1 MSTRTLADRYELLEK
16 IGDGGMAVVYKGR
29 DRLLNRYVA
38 VKILK
43 PEFTKDYKFIE
54 SFRRESQAAASL
66 SHPNIVNTYDVGR
79 EGNINFI
86 VMELIEGQ
94 TLSEI
99 VKEQGALKPW
109 EAVSFTK
116 QIAAAL
122 SHAHK
127 NHIIHRD
134 IKPHNILITA
144 DRTAK
149 IADFGI
155 AKAVNTGTIVGNTG
169 TIMGSVH
176 YFSPEQ
182 ARGGYVD
189 EKSDI
194 YSLGIVLYEMLTGTV
209 PFDGD
214 NPVTVAVKHMND
226 DMIPPSKLAEGI
238 PPDVE
243 AIVMKATD
251 KYQVNR
257 YKSADE
263 MLEALNH
270 ASMSTIG
277 IYGGYGKGKSLDATM
292 MMATV
297 NREGEG
303 KAERSMETKGNTGET
318 TEKGKKKFKWN
329 KVKVAAILLA
339 LICAIPASQFL
350 LTVIEAGTAP
360 KEVTVPD
367 VAGMTV
373 EEATSTLA
381 ELGLELEVGDEVS
394 SSDYDEGQIV
404 SQDPL
409 ADMVVKTGKTV
420 HVNVSKGMVEG
431 TVPNLV
437 GKTLSDAVFLLENY
451 GYVKGIVTE
460 EYSDMP
466 IGVIIKQNPKSG
478 EEADDGTSI
487 SLVVSK
493 GEEIYTTTVP
503 NMIGLDLDQAK
514 AALEREGLA
523 LGNVDYAPSN
533 NFPLNLVIDQSVA
546 PGNSVDSS
554 TAIDLVLSAGPDAGG
569 GGEAV
574 DIPIVYDAAK
584 NEVFYLTV
592 MVSDDSGVS
601 TPINYEQRIKSNGS
615 ETFQVSGI
623 GQGTVRIYFDNALVQ
638 EFTVDFD
645 KGAIL

>member
-1 MSTRTLADRYELLEK
+1 MSRVLGERYELLDK

-38 VKILK
+38 IKILK
-43 PEFTKDYKFIE
+43 PDYTKDIKFIE

-94 TLSEI
+94 PLSDLI
-99 VKEQGALKPW
+99 KEQGAFKPW
-109 EAVSFTK
+109 DAILITK

-134 IKPHNILITA
+134 IKPHNILITE
-144 DRTAK
+144 DKTAK

-155 AKAVNTGTIVGNTG
+155 AKAINAGTIVGNTG
-169 TIMGSVH
+169 SVMGSVH

-214 NPVTVAVKHMND
+214 NPVTIAVKHMNEEIVPPSNLVGE
-226 DMIPPSKLAEGI
+226 IPPE
-238 PPDVE
+238 VE

-251 KYQVNR
+251 KYQINR

-263 MLEALNH
+263 MLEALNQ
-270 ASMSTIG
+270 AGLSTIG
-277 IYGGYGKGKSLDATM
+277 VNGGYGRNNTLDATVM
-292 MMATV
+292 IETV
-297 NREGEG
+297 NRG
-303 KAERSMETKGNTGET
+303 APTKLET
-318 TEKGKKKFKWN
+318 TEPRKSNKGEKSLKGKKRFKLN
-329 KVKVAAILLA
+329 KVKLAAIILA
-339 LICAIPASQFL
+339 VLCAIPASQLL

-360 KEVTVPD
+360 EEVTVPD
-367 VAGMTV
+367 VSGLSV
-373 EEATSTLA
+373 EEATDLLSN
-381 ELGLELEVGDEVS
+381 LGLELQVENEVT
-394 SSDYDEGQIV
+394 SSDYAEGLVV

-409 ADMVVKTGKTV
+409 AEMIVKTGKTV
-420 HVNVSKGMVEG
+420 KVNVSKGMEEG
-431 TVPNLV
+431 TVPNLI

-451 GYVKGIVTE
+451 GYTKGIVSE
-460 EYSDMP
+460 EYSEMP
-466 IGVIIKQNPKSG
+466 IGLVIQQSPKAG
-478 EEADDGTSI
+478 KEAGDGTSI
-487 SLVVSK
+487 SLVISL
-493 GEEIYTTTVP
+493 GEEVYTTTVP
-503 NMIGLDLDQAK
+503 NMIGLDMDQAK

-523 LGNVDYAPSN
+523 LGEVNYAPSN
-533 NFPLNLVIDQSVA
+533 NFPLNLVIDQSVE
-546 PGNSVDSS
+546 PGNSLESGS
-554 TAIDLVLSAGPDAGG
+554 AIDLTLSAGPDEMGG
-569 GGEAV
+569 TDVVE
-574 DIPIVYDAAK
+574 IPILYDAAK

-592 MVSDDSGVS
+592 MVSDDTGVS

-615 ETFQVSGI
+615 ERFQVSGM
-623 GQGTVRIYFDNALVQ
+623 GQGTVRIYFDNALIQ
-638 EFTVDFD
+638 EFIVDFES
-645 KGAIL
+645 GVIL